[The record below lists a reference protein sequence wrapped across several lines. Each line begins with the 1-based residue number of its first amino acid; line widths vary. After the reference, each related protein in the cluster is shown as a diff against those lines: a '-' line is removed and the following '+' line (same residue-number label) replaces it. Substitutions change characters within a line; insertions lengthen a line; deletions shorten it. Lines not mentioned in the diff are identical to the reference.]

1 MEKILSDQE
10 YILKQPNDGR
20 IQLKQLSILKNIL
33 EHIQNLEKKALT
45 QTQTKIEEL
54 LFKLISNNRITSDI
68 LSRYT
73 SYIYIHVFDKG
84 RNSHL
89 TDLINSVS
97 EFLEQ
102 KENKKNISDNIKCTF
117 LWIIGYITKRC
128 EYKSPAMGTLTEIL
142 INICSNKEISDL
154 FLNES
159 IKLISKF
166 LNMNINNIFGNK
178 IPEIYKLLSKKERNI
193 LNKKYILKCI
203 YGSLLYYQ
211 NKDLIAN
218 NFYHRKYNFLM
229 ELLENYFQIKD
240 ETINNLAIKIFIYLH
255 DKIIFKE
262 ETIQEYLDFDFGS
275 DNNKKEK
282 KNKKIILK
290 SNELLNFLHVIY
302 YFSQIDLMKY
312 YVNKT
317 YDNGARILS
326 HLNII
331 IHYIKQNKNIIN
343 LNEVIIDDI
352 YELLI
357 NCYPLNIY
365 LTSLTFIDG
374 LDIYYNTNDVTME
387 KSEEKEEEINIKK
400 KIDEE
405 VNQKIILLF
414 RVFIKSIYITSHR
427 MHFLSELFSKLKEVQ
442 TYIDKLTE
450 DNTITINDLSVLIE
464 NGIINKVYTIPQ
476 INVLLLSLLEI
487 SDTNPELFEL
497 NYNSFQDI
505 SNNISFFL
513 TSGIRSFRI
522 FLTKFVC
529 NLSYYLP
536 SYRLSI
542 LSLILNLVDTT
553 YNKIIKVK
561 NSLLFFSNYLE
572 PEYKNSLIIHKN
584 LSLFKD
590 ICNCLSLVLCT
601 IKHKSKG
608 FPLKSVEDSF
618 NKAKLII
625 LGNELLKEFDKN
637 NFNENMC
644 NNLEEE
650 SNNYL
655 NKKLTCHKESGWII
669 IQGICSLDKKFILQE
684 YKSLFNLFKYTFNSK
699 TCHLNVDKL
708 TNKEYKD
715 NLISDF
721 FNKKEALFSLNK
733 FIMSFKKD
741 EKKLLLFKDEINSL
755 LKNILD
761 FYIPKQNMEFIAF
774 YKFHVKDAYN
784 DIRKVIYEI
793 FYNLPTDFYINH
805 FHILVNSLSYNI
817 AGKNYSFRYLYK
829 YYFDLLNKIDSFI
842 CLESLNID
850 ENKFPNSYFIDSFLP
865 IYMFKNAIN
874 ENNDL
879 YKNYF
884 NFKELNFIFSSMCLL
899 IKIFSSEKLS
909 IKDKNSIIKY
919 FLNTFTDIVVKGIN
933 FKSINEKGKDSQNHI
948 CNYNK
953 LLNISI
959 FVYLLLKHCDKNKIN
974 ILQDLEL
981 FTNIKMI
988 YDLCYKI
995 DELGILNIISCEG
1008 VSYLI
1013 NLYDKKNE
1021 TLEHYL
1027 SLSEIKFNSSRS
1039 NPKMNDYI
1047 YIFYLI
1053 GNVFR
1058 NVDYIYIK
1066 PFIDKYM
1073 NFIISC
1079 FNPNDEVA
1087 MNTYVIQSLYVLCDC
1102 LIKQNEFDKV
1112 VKITQIF
1119 KMNIIYI
1126 NGSNKHFFKTRWLH
1140 ETLNEIKLL
1149 IIYTKI
1155 YEHLSENEKNFMTN
1169 ILKKIIGDK
1178 LYKYKYLIKYVLIL
1192 INEILNQK
1200 LINEFSQYLFDT
1212 GLLQFIFETK
1222 NNFTNT
1228 ILSLNIINYLI
1239 TNNYNEIE
1247 LANKETNKDK
1257 SYIKKQIALYIHNL
1271 NDLYHKNNNYYY
1283 INKIYKITNNNIN
1296 NSILSNDIN
1305 NIINFNISDKMFSN
1319 YRLIIMYKKIIIN
1332 YISMNYK
1339 NIDDSINFLKIILQ
1353 KKINLYKT
1361 NIETTQKENNGEAG
1375 DESLKDNQDNLHI
1388 NNAKILF
1395 DLNNLKFIFSINV
1408 QKFLIKYIS
1417 NSLIKYVDEILSAK
1431 VNINNKNIIEKT
1443 KIDVL
1448 NKLMSLSMILVQC
1461 EESWEIKYLGIK
1473 LLYKLIKIFSNVK
1486 DSRSDDDSLLIQ
1498 QYEVQI
1504 SSCIKNI
1511 FNSKS
1516 KSPTNFKSIIK
1527 GFNLIYLF
1535 LTISI
1540 SNDIEYISKFNEY
1553 IHFLNYIENKYTEL
1567 KEIKFANNKFN
1578 FCSEKENNIVKYKFF
1593 ILVCRLF
1600 ISCYTKK
1607 DFNIKYIQK
1616 SNSNKTIEIHS
1627 NLMAEEI
1634 KNYLKDKYS
1643 KNSSNFLDNLKKYI
1657 YDIYE
1662 CLIINSDD
1670 NNGIKRNLY
1679 YSDKLRLKY
1688 ASLFLTTISIILHN
1702 NLIKDYEVSF
1712 DKQFLLFL
1720 YKLIFYLIKYITK
1733 YKDNKEAILYI
1744 IDIFSSIVGNNNLKL
1759 NDEICELFFDEFNI
1773 ITQINDFKENKNLI
1787 SLFQK
1792 FSDKL
1797 TNNINDITNE
1807 KNKTLAQK
1815 ETKIIRAL
1823 KNNYSSRF
1831 DSIFIAIYYNYVSR
1845 IIKQNDANDKDLI
1858 DEYKYYNKL
1867 LFELYLNN
1875 NDNNIGKLL
1884 LEKIYTILININ
1896 NNENDLFKIFI
1907 NQLFDTL
1914 IKLNSNFQKYFT
1926 LFYIIVQY
1934 ISKSS
1939 NTELIFEIKKSYT
1952 TESLKKENNLYD
1964 FSTKSLLVSITQMNN
1979 FNIIQYIN
1987 EYLLAVFN
1995 DKNIKYNFSQEM
2007 QKLILLYIQN
2017 EKRNDERKNVIKE
2030 IIRYLNENKDIMN
2043 IKDACNFIL
2052 GMTKINKDDNFIINE
2067 EDIKNILNEEFKNQI
2082 NDLTKVNEDKNI
2094 DDNNKNVE
2102 EKKDNN
2108 NNGDDDEDDFED
2120 VEG

>member
-97 EFLEQ
+97 ELLDQ

-142 INICSNKEISDL
+142 INICSTKEISDL

-331 IHYIKQNKNIIN
+331 IYYIKQNKNIIN

-374 LDIYYNTNDVTME
+374 LDIYYNTNDITME

-450 DNTITINDLSVLIE
+450 DNTITISDLSVLIE

-684 YKSLFNLFKYTFNSK
+684 HKSLFNLFKYTFNSK

-1053 GNVFR
+1053 GNIFR
-1058 NVDYIYIK
+1058 NMDYIYIK

-1126 NGSNKHFFKTRWLH
+1126 NGSNKHFFKTHWLH

-1178 LYKYKYLIKYVLIL
+1178 LYKYKYLIKYMLIL

-1247 LANKETNKDK
+1247 IANKETNKDK

-1271 NDLYHKNNNYYY
+1271 NDLYHNNNNYYY

-1417 NSLIKYVDEILSAK
+1417 NNLIKYVDEILSAK

-1670 NNGIKRNLY
+1670 NNEIKRNLY

-1720 YKLIFYLIKYITK
+1720 YKLIFYLIKCITK
-1733 YKDNKEAILYI
+1733 YKDSKEAILYI

-1759 NDEICELFFDEFNI
+1759 NDEICALFFDEFNI
-1773 ITQINDFKENKNLI
+1773 IIQINDFKENKNLI

-1807 KNKTLAQK
+1807 KNKILAQK

-1831 DSIFIAIYYNYVSR
+1831 DSILIIIYYNYLLR

-1907 NQLFDTL
+1907 NQLFDIL

-1939 NTELIFEIKKSYT
+1939 NTELISEIKKSYI

-2043 IKDACNFIL
+2043 TKDACNFIL
-2052 GMTKINKDDNFIINE
+2052 GMTKINQDDNFIINE

>member
-54 LFKLISNNRITSDI
+54 LFKLITNNRITSDI

-97 EFLEQ
+97 ELLDQ

-229 ELLENYFQIKD
+229 ELLENYFQIKE

-529 NLSYYLP
+529 NLSYNLP

-684 YKSLFNLFKYTFNSK
+684 HKSLFNLFKYTFNSK

-1008 VSYLI
+1008 ISYLI

-1053 GNVFR
+1053 GNIFR

-1192 INEILNQK
+1192 LNEILNQK
-1200 LINEFSQYLFDT
+1200 LINEFSQYLFDI
-1212 GLLQFIFETK
+1212 GLLQFLFETK

-1271 NDLYHKNNNYYY
+1271 NDLYHNNNNYYY
-1283 INKIYKITNNNIN
+1283 INNIYKITNNNIN

-1417 NSLIKYVDEILSAK
+1417 NNLIKYVDEILSAK

-1616 SNSNKTIEIHS
+1616 LNSNKAIEIHS

-1670 NNGIKRNLY
+1670 NNEIKRNLY

-1712 DKQFLLFL
+1712 DKKFLLFL
-1720 YKLIFYLIKYITK
+1720 YKLIFYLIKCITK
-1733 YKDNKEAILYI
+1733 YKDSKEAILYI

-1759 NDEICELFFDEFNI
+1759 NDEICTLFFDEFNI
-1773 ITQINDFKENKNLI
+1773 IIQINDFKENKNLI

-1807 KNKTLAQK
+1807 KNKILAQK

-1823 KNNYSSRF
+1823 KNNYTSRF
-1831 DSIFIAIYYNYVSR
+1831 DSILIIIYYNYVSR
-1845 IIKQNDANDKDLI
+1845 IIKQNDANEQDLI

-1939 NTELIFEIKKSYT
+1939 NTLLISEIKKSYI

-2043 IKDACNFIL
+2043 TKDACNFIL

>member
-97 EFLEQ
+97 ELLDQ

-142 INICSNKEISDL
+142 INICSTKEISDL

-374 LDIYYNTNDVTME
+374 LDIYYNTNDITME

-684 YKSLFNLFKYTFNSK
+684 HKSLFNLFKYTFNSK

-805 FHILVNSLSYNI
+805 FHILVNSLSYII

-933 FKSINEKGKDSQNHI
+933 FKLINEKGKDSQNHI

-1053 GNVFR
+1053 GNIFR

-1192 INEILNQK
+1192 LNEILNQK

-1247 LANKETNKDK
+1247 IANKETNKDK

-1271 NDLYHKNNNYYY
+1271 NDLYHNNNNYYY

-1388 NNAKILF
+1388 NNSKILF

-1417 NSLIKYVDEILSAK
+1417 NNLIKYVDEILSAK

-1627 NLMAEEI
+1627 NLMSEEI

-1670 NNGIKRNLY
+1670 NNEIKRNLY

-1720 YKLIFYLIKYITK
+1720 YKLIFYLIKCITK

-1759 NDEICELFFDEFNI
+1759 NDEICALFFDEFNI
-1773 ITQINDFKENKNLI
+1773 IIQINDFKENKNLI

-1807 KNKTLAQK
+1807 KNKILAQK

-1823 KNNYSSRF
+1823 KNNYTSRF

-1939 NTELIFEIKKSYT
+1939 NTLLISEIKKSYI

-2043 IKDACNFIL
+2043 TKDACNFIL
-2052 GMTKINKDDNFIINE
+2052 GMTKINQDDNFIINE
-2067 EDIKNILNEEFKNQI
+2067 EDIKSILNEEFKNQI

>member
-54 LFKLISNNRITSDI
+54 LFKLITNNRITSDI

-97 EFLEQ
+97 ELLDQ

-142 INICSNKEISDL
+142 INICSTKEISDL

-211 NKDLIAN
+211 NKDLITN

-331 IHYIKQNKNIIN
+331 IYYIKQNKNIIN

-374 LDIYYNTNDVTME
+374 LDIYYNTNDITME

-450 DNTITINDLSVLIE
+450 DNTITISDLSVLIE

-684 YKSLFNLFKYTFNSK
+684 HKSLFNLFKYTFNSK

-933 FKSINEKGKDSQNHI
+933 FKLINEKGKDSQNHI

-1053 GNVFR
+1053 GNIFR

-1178 LYKYKYLIKYVLIL
+1178 LYKYKYLIKYMLIL

-1200 LINEFSQYLFDT
+1200 LINVFSKYLFDT

-1247 LANKETNKDK
+1247 IANKETNKDK

-1271 NDLYHKNNNYYY
+1271 NDLYHNNNNYYY

-1417 NSLIKYVDEILSAK
+1417 NNLIKYVDEILSAK

-1670 NNGIKRNLY
+1670 NNEIKRNLY

-1688 ASLFLTTISIILHN
+1688 VSLFLTTISIILHN

-1720 YKLIFYLIKYITK
+1720 YKLIFYLIKCITK
-1733 YKDNKEAILYI
+1733 YKDSKEAILYI

-1759 NDEICELFFDEFNI
+1759 NDEICALFFDEFNI
-1773 ITQINDFKENKNLI
+1773 IIQINDFKENKNLI

-1807 KNKTLAQK
+1807 KNKILAQK

-1831 DSIFIAIYYNYVSR
+1831 DSILIIIYYNYLLR

-1939 NTELIFEIKKSYT
+1939 NTELISEIKKSYI

-2043 IKDACNFIL
+2043 TKDACNFIL
-2052 GMTKINKDDNFIINE
+2052 GMTKINQDDNFIINE